1 MNRFHFRKN
10 MKTFIPSFPL
20 PRGAWLL
27 GLEFALVFVGAPILI
42 VAIKNR
48 LLMIALLWLGA
59 FMAYRFTRNLP
70 RAKTDFASLGK
81 DLKPIALRF
90 AVLAP
95 IIAALTW
102 YSMPEAFLSLPR
114 TQPLFWLA
122 IMIFYPL
129 LSVWPQ
135 EMVYRAFLFHRYAAL
150 FGQGWGYV
158 AASAFAFG
166 YAHIIFLNWI
176 AVAMTA
182 FGGFLFARDY
192 TRHRSLSLVCLEH
205 ALYGCMIF
213 TVGLGRFFYS
223 GAAWH

>member
-1 MNRFHFRKN
+1 MADTNNTNRWSMSPDRRLK
-10 MKTFIPSFPL
+10 IAL
-20 PRGAWLL
+20 AV
-27 GLEFALVFVGAPILI
+27 EFAFVFVGAPFL
-42 VAIKNR
+42 VVEVKNR
-48 LLMIALLWLGA
+48 VLMIGLLWLGA
-59 FMAYRFTRNLP
+59 YVAYRFTRNLP
-70 RAKTDFASLGK
+70 RMRADLAHLGK

-95 IIAALTW
+95 VIAVLTW
-102 YSMPEAFLSLPR
+102 YFMPDSFLSLPR
-114 TQPLFWLA
+114 EAPAMWLA
-122 IMIFYPL
+122 IMVIYPL

-135 EMVYRAFLFHRYAAL
+135 EMVYRAFLYHRYAPL

-158 AASAFAFG
+158 AASAVVFG

-192 TRHRSLSLVCLEH
+192 ARHKSLLLVCLEH
-205 ALYGCMIF
+205 ALYGCLIF
-213 TVGLGRFFYS
+213 TVGLGHFFYS